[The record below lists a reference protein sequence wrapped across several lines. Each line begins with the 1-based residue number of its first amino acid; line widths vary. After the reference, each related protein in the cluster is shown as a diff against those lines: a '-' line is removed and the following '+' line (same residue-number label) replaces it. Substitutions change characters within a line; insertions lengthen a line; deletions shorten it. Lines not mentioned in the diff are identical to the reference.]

1 MDGWVPKSELEFA
14 VSTIG
19 SVRRLVVLKQ
29 FGYLRTQQDNQI
41 CFYMK
46 IRIILLAVLSAIIA
60 IPASAQRSKKASAVE
75 LSFNYQK
82 QAGAG
87 SNQWAVW
94 IENSEGKV
102 VRTLTVT
109 SFTSKGRGGR
119 RGYTFRPTCV
129 PTWVKNAKAEEMT
142 DEQID
147 AVTGATPSQ
156 SGIQTYTWDFKDADG
171 KDVPAGDYK
180 ICFEATLYF
189 NSILLYSGTFST
201 KDKAGEIKLTSTL
214 TEEDEAHKNM
224 ITQVKASIK

>member
-1 MDGWVPKSELEFA
+1 M
-14 VSTIG
+14 I
-19 SVRRLVVLKQ
+19 SVIDWHKDTL
-29 FGYLRTQQDNQI
+29 FDYLYARIQTNLI
-41 CFYMK
+41 NSYMK
-46 IRIILLAVLSAIIA
+46 TRTIIIALLASMMMLPIA
-60 IPASAQRSKKASAVE
+60 AKSVE

-82 QAGAG
+82 QSGAG

-94 IENSEGKV
+94 IENAEGKV

-171 KDVPAGDYK
+171 KEVPAGDYK

-189 NSILLYSGTFST
+189 NSILLYTGSFST

-224 ITQVKASIK
+224 ITEVKATLK

>member
-1 MDGWVPKSELEFA
+1 MDGRVPKSELEFA

-46 IRIILLAVLSAIIA
+46 IRIILLTVLAVIIA
-60 IPASAQRSKKASAVE
+60 MPATAQRSRKAGSVE

-82 QAGAG
+82 QSGAG

-94 IENSEGKV
+94 VENSEGQV

-119 RGYTFRPTCV
+119 RGYTFRPTCT

-171 KDVPAGDYK
+171 KEVPAGDYK
-180 ICFEATLYF
+180 IYLEATLYF
-189 NSILLYSGTFST
+189 NSIVLYSGSFST
-201 KDKAGEIKLTSTL
+201 KDKAGEIALTSTL

-224 ITQVKASIK
+224 ITEVKAALK

>member
-1 MDGWVPKSELEFA
+1 MK
-14 VSTIG
+14 T
-19 SVRRLVVLKQ
+19 
-29 FGYLRTQQDNQI
+29 RT
-41 CFYMK
+41 F
-46 IRIILLAVLSAIIA
+46 IIA
-60 IPASAQRSKKASAVE
+60 ILASMMALPISAKSVE

-82 QAGAG
+82 QSGAG

-156 SGIQTYTWDFKDADG
+156 SGVQTYTWDFKDAAG
-171 KDVPAGDYK
+171 KEVPAGDYK
-180 ICFEATLYF
+180 ICLEATLYF
-189 NSILLYSGTFST
+189 NSVILYSGSFST
-201 KDKAGEIKLTSTL
+201 KDKAGDIKLTSTL

-224 ITQVKASIK
+224 ITEVKAQLK

>member
-1 MDGWVPKSELEFA
+1 MYLANLSPLFRKSL
-14 VSTIG
+14 
-19 SVRRLVVLKQ
+19 SVMISVIDRHKDTL
-29 FGYLRTQQDNQI
+29 FDYLYARIQTNLI
-41 CFYMK
+41 NSYMK
-46 IRIILLAVLSAIIA
+46 TRTIIIALLASMVMLPIA
-60 IPASAQRSKKASAVE
+60 AKSVE

-82 QAGAG
+82 QSGAG

-94 IENSEGKV
+94 IENAEGKV

-171 KDVPAGDYK
+171 KEVPAGDYK

-189 NSILLYSGTFST
+189 NSIILYSGSFST

-214 TEEDEAHKNM
+214 TEEDESHKNM
-224 ITQVKASIK
+224 ITEVKAQLK

>member
-1 MDGWVPKSELEFA
+1 MYLANLSPLFRKSL
-14 VSTIG
+14 
-19 SVRRLVVLKQ
+19 SVMISVIDWHKDTL
-29 FGYLRTQQDNQI
+29 FDYLYARIQTNLI
-41 CFYMK
+41 NIYMK
-46 IRIILLAVLSAIIA
+46 TRTIIIALLASMMVLPIA
-60 IPASAQRSKKASAVE
+60 AKSVE

-82 QAGAG
+82 QSGAG

-94 IENSEGKV
+94 IENAEGKV

-171 KDVPAGDYK
+171 KEVPAGDYK

-189 NSILLYSGTFST
+189 NSILLYSGSFST

-224 ITQVKASIK
+224 ITEVKAQLK

>member
-1 MDGWVPKSELEFA
+1 
-14 VSTIG
+14 
-19 SVRRLVVLKQ
+19 
-29 FGYLRTQQDNQI
+29 
-41 CFYMK
+41 MK
-46 IRIILLAVLSAIIA
+46 IRIILLAVLSAVIA
-60 IPASAQRSKKASAVE
+60 MPATAQRSGKATSVE

-129 PTWVKNAKAEEMT
+129 PTWVKNAKAEEMS

-147 AVTGATPSQ
+147 AVTGATPKE
-156 SGIQTYTWDFKDADG
+156 SGIQTYIWDFKDAEG

-180 ICFEATLYF
+180 ICLEATLYF
-189 NSILLYSGTFST
+189 NSIILYSGTFST

-224 ITQVKASIK
+224 VTEVKAALK

>member
-1 MDGWVPKSELEFA
+1 M
-14 VSTIG
+14 I
-19 SVRRLVVLKQ
+19 SVIDWHKDTL
-29 FGYLRTQQDNQI
+29 FDYLYARIQTNLI
-41 CFYMK
+41 NSYMK
-46 IRIILLAVLSAIIA
+46 TRTIIIALLASMMMLPIA
-60 IPASAQRSKKASAVE
+60 AKSVE

-82 QAGAG
+82 QSGAG

-94 IENSEGKV
+94 IENAEGKV

-171 KDVPAGDYK
+171 KEVPAGDYK

-189 NSILLYSGTFST
+189 NSIILYSGSFST
-201 KDKAGEIKLTSTL
+201 KDKAGDIKLTSTL

-224 ITQVKASIK
+224 ITEVKAQLK

>member
-1 MDGWVPKSELEFA
+1 MISVIDWYKD
-14 VSTIG
+14 TI
-19 SVRRLVVLKQ
+19 
-29 FGYLRTQQDNQI
+29 FDYLYATIQTNLINIFMKTRT
-41 CFYMK
+41 
-46 IRIILLAVLSAIIA
+46 IIIALLASMMVLPIA
-60 IPASAQRSKKASAVE
+60 AKSVE

-82 QAGAG
+82 QSGAG

-94 IENSEGKV
+94 IENAEGKV

-156 SGIQTYTWDFKDADG
+156 SGVQTYTWDFKDAAG

-189 NSILLYSGTFST
+189 NSILLYTGSFST
-201 KDKAGEIKLTSTL
+201 KDKAGDIKLTSTL
-214 TEEDEAHKNM
+214 TEEDEQHKNM
-224 ITQVKASIK
+224 ITEVKAAIK

>member
-1 MDGWVPKSELEFA
+1 MK
-14 VSTIG
+14 T
-19 SVRRLVVLKQ
+19 
-29 FGYLRTQQDNQI
+29 RT
-41 CFYMK
+41 F
-46 IRIILLAVLSAIIA
+46 IIA
-60 IPASAQRSKKASAVE
+60 FLASLMVLPITAKSVE

-82 QAGAG
+82 QSGAG

-94 IENSEGKV
+94 VENSEGKV

-129 PTWVKNAKAEEMT
+129 PTWVKNAGAEQMT

-156 SGIQTYTWDFKDADG
+156 SGVQTYTWDFKDANG
-171 KDVPAGDYK
+171 KEVPAGDYK
-180 ICFEATLYF
+180 IYLEATLYF
-189 NSILLYSGTFST
+189 NSIILYSGSFST
-201 KDKAGEIKLTSTL
+201 KDKASEIKLASTL

-224 ITQVKASIK
+224 ITEVKAQLK

>member
-1 MDGWVPKSELEFA
+1 MYLANLSPLFRKSL
-14 VSTIG
+14 
-19 SVRRLVVLKQ
+19 SVMISVIDWHKDTL
-29 FGYLRTQQDNQI
+29 FDYLYARIQTNLI
-41 CFYMK
+41 NSYMK
-46 IRIILLAVLSAIIA
+46 TRTIIIALLASMMMLPIA
-60 IPASAQRSKKASAVE
+60 AKSVE

-82 QAGAG
+82 QSGAG

-94 IENSEGKV
+94 IENAEGKV

-147 AVTGATPSQ
+147 AVTGATPAQ
-156 SGIQTYTWDFKDADG
+156 SGVQTYTWDFKDADG
-171 KDVPAGDYK
+171 KDVTAGDYK

-189 NSILLYSGTFST
+189 NSIILYTGSFST

-214 TEEDEAHKNM
+214 TEEDESHKNM
-224 ITQVKASIK
+224 ITEVKATLK

>member
-1 MDGWVPKSELEFA
+1 M
-14 VSTIG
+14 I
-19 SVRRLVVLKQ
+19 SVIDWHKDTL
-29 FGYLRTQQDNQI
+29 FDYLYARIKTNLIDI
-41 CFYMK
+41 YMK
-46 IRIILLAVLSAIIA
+46 TRTFIIALLASMTVLPIA
-60 IPASAQRSKKASAVE
+60 AKSVE

-82 QAGAG
+82 QSGAG

-102 VRTLTVT
+102 VRTLMVT

-129 PTWVKNAKAEEMT
+129 PTWVKNAKAEELT

-156 SGIQTYTWDFKDADG
+156 SGIQTYTWDFKDASG
-171 KDVPAGDYK
+171 KEVPAGNYK
-180 ICFEATLYF
+180 LCFEATLYL
-189 NSILLYSGTFST
+189 NSIILYSGSFST
-201 KDKAGEIKLTSTL
+201 KDKAGDIKLTSTL

-224 ITQVKASIK
+224 ITEVKAQLK

>member
-1 MDGWVPKSELEFA
+1 MKTR
-14 VSTIG
+14 TI
-19 SVRRLVVLKQ
+19 
-29 FGYLRTQQDNQI
+29 
-41 CFYMK
+41 
-46 IRIILLAVLSAIIA
+46 IIALLASMMMLPIA
-60 IPASAQRSKKASAVE
+60 AKSVE

-82 QAGAG
+82 QSGAG

-94 IENSEGKV
+94 IENAEGKV

-147 AVTGATPSQ
+147 AVTGATPAQ
-156 SGIQTYTWDFKDADG
+156 SGVQTYTWDFKDADG
-171 KDVPAGDYK
+171 KEVPAGDYK

-189 NSILLYSGTFST
+189 NSILLYTGSFST

-224 ITQVKASIK
+224 ITEVKAQLK

>member
-1 MDGWVPKSELEFA
+1 M
-14 VSTIG
+14 I
-19 SVRRLVVLKQ
+19 SVIDWHKDTL
-29 FGYLRTQQDNQI
+29 FDYLYARIKTNLIDI
-41 CFYMK
+41 YMK
-46 IRIILLAVLSAIIA
+46 TRTFIIALLASMTVLPIA
-60 IPASAQRSKKASAVE
+60 AKSVE

-82 QAGAG
+82 QSGAG

-171 KDVPAGDYK
+171 KEVPAGDYK

-189 NSILLYSGTFST
+189 NSILLYIGSLST
-201 KDKAGEIKLTSTL
+201 KDKAGDIKLTSTL
-214 TEEDEAHKNM
+214 TEEDEQHKNM
-224 ITQVKASIK
+224 ITEVKAVLK

>member
-1 MDGWVPKSELEFA
+1 MYLANLSPLFRKSLS
-14 VSTIG
+14 VMISVIDWYKDTI
-19 SVRRLVVLKQ
+19 
-29 FGYLRTQQDNQI
+29 FDYLYATIQTNLINIFMKTRT
-41 CFYMK
+41 
-46 IRIILLAVLSAIIA
+46 IIIALLASMMVLPIA
-60 IPASAQRSKKASAVE
+60 AKSVE

-82 QAGAG
+82 QSGAG

-94 IENSEGKV
+94 IENAEGKV

-156 SGIQTYTWDFKDADG
+156 SGVQTYTWDFKDAAG

-189 NSILLYSGTFST
+189 NSILLYTGSFST
-201 KDKAGEIKLTSTL
+201 KDKAGDIKLTSTL
-214 TEEDEAHKNM
+214 TEEDEQHKNM
-224 ITQVKASIK
+224 ITEVKAQLK

>member
-1 MDGWVPKSELEFA
+1 MIIVIDWHKDTLFD
-14 VSTIG
+14 
-19 SVRRLVVLKQ
+19 
-29 FGYLRTQQDNQI
+29 YLYARILTNLI
-41 CFYMK
+41 NSYMK
-46 IRIILLAVLSAIIA
+46 TRTIIIALLASMMMLPIA
-60 IPASAQRSKKASAVE
+60 AKSVE

-82 QAGAG
+82 QSGAG

-94 IENSEGKV
+94 IENAEGKV

-147 AVTGATPSQ
+147 AVTGATPAQ
-156 SGIQTYTWDFKDADG
+156 SGVQTYTWDFKDADG
-171 KDVPAGDYK
+171 KEVPAGDYK

-189 NSILLYSGTFST
+189 NSIILYSGSFST
-201 KDKAGEIKLTSTL
+201 KDKTGDIKLTSTL
-214 TEEDEAHKNM
+214 TEEDEQHKNM
-224 ITQVKASIK
+224 ITEVKAVLK

>member
-1 MDGWVPKSELEFA
+1 M
-14 VSTIG
+14 I
-19 SVRRLVVLKQ
+19 SVIDWHKDTL
-29 FGYLRTQQDNQI
+29 FDYLYARIQTNLI
-41 CFYMK
+41 NSYMK
-46 IRIILLAVLSAIIA
+46 TRTIIIALLASMMMLPIA
-60 IPASAQRSKKASAVE
+60 AKSVE

-82 QAGAG
+82 QSGAG

-94 IENSEGKV
+94 IENAEGKV

-147 AVTGATPSQ
+147 AVTGATPSK

-171 KDVPAGDYK
+171 KEVPAGDYK

-189 NSILLYSGTFST
+189 NSILLYSGSFST

-224 ITQVKASIK
+224 ITEVKATLK

>member
-1 MDGWVPKSELEFA
+1 MISVIDWYKDTLFDYLYA
-14 VSTIG
+14 TIQTN
-19 SVRRLVVLKQ
+19 LINIFMKT
-29 FGYLRTQQDNQI
+29 RT
-41 CFYMK
+41 
-46 IRIILLAVLSAIIA
+46 IIIALLASMMVLPIA
-60 IPASAQRSKKASAVE
+60 AKSVE

-82 QAGAG
+82 QSGAG

-94 IENSEGKV
+94 IENAEGKV

-156 SGIQTYTWDFKDADG
+156 SGVQTYTWDFKDAAG

-189 NSILLYSGTFST
+189 NSILLYTGSFST
-201 KDKAGEIKLTSTL
+201 KDKAGDIKLTSTL

-224 ITQVKASIK
+224 ITEVKAALK

>member
-1 MDGWVPKSELEFA
+1 MDGRVPQFELEFA
-14 VSTIG
+14 FPTVG
-19 SVRRLVVLKQ
+19 SHRRVVVLKQ
-29 FGYLRTQQDNQI
+29 IGYLRTQQDNQI

-46 IRIILLAVLSAIIA
+46 IRIILLAVLSAVIA
-60 IPASAQRSKKASAVE
+60 MPASAQRSKKASAAE

-119 RGYTFRPTCV
+119 RGYTFRPTCT
-129 PTWVKNAKAEEMT
+129 PTWVKNAKAEEMS

-147 AVTGATPSQ
+147 AITGATPKE

-171 KDVPAGDYK
+171 KEVPAGDYK
-180 ICFEATLYF
+180 ICLEATLYF
-189 NSILLYSGTFST
+189 NSIILYSGTFST

-224 ITQVKASIK
+224 ITEVKAALK

>member
-1 MDGWVPKSELEFA
+1 MISLIDWHKDTLFD
-14 VSTIG
+14 
-19 SVRRLVVLKQ
+19 
-29 FGYLRTQQDNQI
+29 YLYARIQTNLI
-41 CFYMK
+41 NSYMK
-46 IRIILLAVLSAIIA
+46 TRTIIIALLASMMMLPIA
-60 IPASAQRSKKASAVE
+60 AKSVE

-82 QAGAG
+82 QSGAG

-94 IENSEGKV
+94 IENAEGKV

-171 KDVPAGDYK
+171 KEVPAGDYK

-189 NSILLYSGTFST
+189 NSIILYSGSFST

-224 ITQVKASIK
+224 ITEVKAQLK

>member
-1 MDGWVPKSELEFA
+1 MDGRVPKFELEFA
-14 VSTIG
+14 VSTNG

-46 IRIILLAVLSAIIA
+46 IKIILLAVLSAIIA
-60 IPASAQRSKKASAVE
+60 MPTMAQRSKKASAVE

-82 QAGAG
+82 QSGAG

-119 RGYTFRPTCV
+119 RGYTFRPTCT

-171 KDVPAGDYK
+171 KEVPAGDYK
-180 ICFEATLYF
+180 IYLEATLYF
-189 NSILLYSGTFST
+189 NSIILYSGSFST
-201 KDKAGEIKLTSTL
+201 KDKAGDIALTSTL

-224 ITQVKASIK
+224 ITEVKAALK

>member
-1 MDGWVPKSELEFA
+1 MYLANLSPLFRKSL
-14 VSTIG
+14 
-19 SVRRLVVLKQ
+19 SVIISVIDWHKDTL
-29 FGYLRTQQDNQI
+29 FDYLYARILTNLI
-41 CFYMK
+41 NSYMK
-46 IRIILLAVLSAIIA
+46 TRTIIIALLASMMMLPIA
-60 IPASAQRSKKASAVE
+60 AKSVE

-82 QAGAG
+82 QSGAG

-94 IENSEGKV
+94 IENAEGKV

-171 KDVPAGDYK
+171 KEVPAGDYK

-189 NSILLYSGTFST
+189 NSILLYSGSFST

-224 ITQVKASIK
+224 ITEVKAQLK